1 MTRWLYLAR
10 FFAVVPPMPLLM
22 IGAFVVVTAASAAVV
37 VVEPTRTGGALTPVL
52 LLQLFGTSSGFD
64 VPARRGHYDL
74 LLTHGEA
81 RRRIIIGH
89 WAASAL
95 PGVTSWLLLGAV
107 SVATTG
113 GDERSS
119 LFTLGTMTA
128 VSLVSTIPW
137 ATTVRLPRFSGAIGW
152 LLIISTMSLVAPG
165 MLVLDE
171 GRLVGLESWLQ
182 TAWAVLV
189 YPPLLVGRRLEG
201 AEGLLVLP
209 ALIFAV
215 AALTVAF
222 VSVNRRDIPLE
233 AAQ

>member
-22 IGAFVVVTAASAAVV
+22 IGAFVVVTVASVGV
-37 VVEPTRTGGALTPVL
+37 IVVEPTRTAGALTPVL

-74 LLTHGEA
+74 LLTHGDA
-81 RRRIIIGH
+81 RRRIIVGH

-95 PGVTSWLLLGAV
+95 PGVTSWLVLGVV
-107 SVATTG
+107 SCVTMS

-119 LFTLGTMTA
+119 LFTLGTLTA

-152 LLIISTMSLVAPG
+152 LLIIATMSLIAPG
-165 MLVLDE
+165 MLALDE
-171 GRLVGLESWLQ
+171 SRSGGLEPWLQ
-182 TAWAVLV
+182 DG
-189 YPPLLVGRRLEG
+189 VGG
-201 AEGLLVLP
+201 ARVS
-209 ALIFAV
+209 
-215 AALTVAF
+215 TVA
-222 VSVNRRDIPLE
+222 RWP
-233 AAQ
+233 AP

>member
-22 IGAFVVVTAASAAVV
+22 IGAFVVVTVASVAVI
-37 VVEPTRTGGALTPVL
+37 VVEPTRTAGALTPVL
-52 LLQLFGTSSGFD
+52 LLQLFGNSSGFD

-95 PGVTSWLLLGAV
+95 PGVASWLVLG
-107 SVATTG
+107 VASWTTIS

-119 LFTLGTMTA
+119 LFTVGTLTA

-152 LLIISTMSLVAPG
+152 LLIISTMSLIAPG
-165 MLVLDE
+165 TLVLDDGWRGGVE
-171 GRLVGLESWLQ
+171 PWLQ

-189 YPPLLVGRRLEG
+189 YPPLLVGRHLDG
-201 AEGLLVLP
+201 ADRLLVLP
-209 ALIFAV
+209 ALCFAV
-215 AALTVAF
+215 AALTVAIGS
-222 VSVNRRDIPLE
+222 VSRRDIPLE

>member
-1 MTRWLYLAR
+1 MTRWFYLAR

-22 IGAFVVVTAASAAVV
+22 IGAFVVVTVASTGVV
-37 VVEPTRTGGALTPVL
+37 VLEPTRTDGALTPVL
-52 LLQLFGTSSGFD
+52 LLQLFATSSGFD

-89 WAASAL
+89 WAASAF
-95 PGVTSWLLLGAV
+95 PGVISWLVLGVV
-107 SVATTG
+107 SRTTMS
-113 GDERSS
+113 GDERSP
-119 LFTLGTMTA
+119 LFTIGTLTA
-128 VSLVSTIPW
+128 VCLVSTIPW

-152 LLIISTMSLVAPG
+152 LLIVATMSLIVPG

-171 GRLVGLESWLQ
+171 GRPGGLEPWLQ
-182 TAWAVLV
+182 DAWAVLV
-189 YPPLLVGRRLEG
+189 YPPLLVGRRLDG
-201 AEGLLVLP
+201 ADGLLVVP
-209 ALIFAV
+209 ALTFAA

-222 VSVNRRDIPLE
+222 VSVSRRDIPLE